1 MSKPKPSDVELQILG
16 VLWDAGPLAV
26 RDVLERMPDG
36 KLRAY
41 TSILSC
47 LQVMEKKGLVT
58 HRRQGSVYLY
68 RAAVPQQRVLGSV
81 VRDLLQNVFGG
92 RPSAALQYF
101 IAAGDCSPDE
111 IEKLRQLVEQADSK
125 QLAAADS
132 PKKTAAPPQKATA
145 EAQIDRPQAASGK
158 SDSRQ
163 TLKRQPR
170 KRRTE

>member
-1 MSKPKPSDVELQILG
+1 MTKPKPSDVELQILG
-16 VLWDAGPLAV
+16 VLWETGPLAV

-36 KLRAY
+36 KSRAY

-111 IEKLRQLVEQADSK
+111 IEKLRLLVEQAESK
-125 QLAAADS
+125 QLAPADS
-132 PKKTAAPPQKATA
+132 PKKTAALKTTA
-145 EAQIDRPQAASGK
+145 VGGQTDRPQAASEK
-158 SDSRQ
+158 ADSRQ